1 MRLWPLRVAQSATA
15 ERARNA
21 SCWMPGVVYT
31 LVQGIGGFLFGASGF
46 WLIFTMQKFVGL
58 SQLDKIQEGLIESS
72 LVSQP

>member
-46 WLIFTMQKFVGL
+46 WLIFTMQNSWAYL
-58 SQLDKIQEGLIESS
+58 SWTRSKKA
-72 LVSQP
+72 